1 MSNLIFSICT
11 GVMHCIKYEGP
22 SYVSMIMATN
32 KILEGRRE
40 GRREGGREEGRKERK
55 KAGRQAKGVIQQLAE
70 KHPQKT

>member
-1 MSNLIFSICT
+1 
-11 GVMHCIKYEGP
+11 
-22 SYVSMIMATN
+22 MIMATN